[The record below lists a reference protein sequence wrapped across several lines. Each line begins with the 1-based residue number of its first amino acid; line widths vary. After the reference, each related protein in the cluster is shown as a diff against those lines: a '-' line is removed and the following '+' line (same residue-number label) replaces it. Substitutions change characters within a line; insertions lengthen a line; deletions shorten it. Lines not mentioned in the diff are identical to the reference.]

1 MIETE
6 PDMTKMVTMRL
17 RYMEE
22 EEERKTPTENPYQ

>member
-6 PDMTKMVTMRL
+6 PDMTKMVAM

>member
-6 PDMTKMVTMRL
+6 PDMTKMVTMR
-17 RYMEE
+17 YME

>member
-6 PDMTKMVTMRL
+6 PDMTKMVAM
-17 RYMEE
+17 RYMEEE